1 MFEQYKSALE
11 QEYNA
16 KYNLE
21 FMEGAEYGSEEG
33 FEGDPGFLEGESFE
47 AFLTAIF
54 CTLKHSCVWVLLHF
68 RKSSD

>member
-47 AFLTAIF
+47 DENEMFWFMINY
-54 CTLKHSCVWVLLHF
+54 
-68 RKSSD
+68 